1 MPIPTEGAE
10 RQVIFILG
18 DGCQVGHDLRQPFSL
33 RMDGSVWNAWLDGAP
48 RGLQC
53 GLRPS
58 KINRIQC

>member
-1 MPIPTEGAE
+1 MEGAE

-18 DGCQVGHDLRQPFSL
+18 DGCQVGHDLRQPISFQ
-33 RMDGSVWNAWLDGAP
+33 MDRSVWNAWLYGLP

-58 KINRIQC
+58 KNRIQ

>member
-1 MPIPTEGAE
+1 MPMEGAE
-10 RQVIFILG
+10 RQVVLILG
-18 DGCQVGHDLRQPFSL
+18 DGCQVGHDLRQPISL
-33 RMDGSVWNAWLDGAP
+33 CMDRSVCNAWLDGAT